1 MFLLLNRV
9 TFTGV
14 DDRTNVRDL
23 VDLTKRFPFVE
34 FGVLISKG
42 NTNRN
47 VVNRYPNA
55 TIFKKLKN
63 NGLNL
68 SCHLCGSVARN
79 IVKKDDWNE
88 FFDLLGKDY
97 EIFNRFQLNVSGVKG
112 FSRDIHFI
120 EDKDFII
127 QLKEDMSLYDF
138 YKDLPNVYGFQDNSG
153 GVGKFVDNWV
163 KSDRYFGYA
172 GGLNIDNVESVINK
186 LCVVNS
192 ADFWIDM
199 ETSVRT
205 YDWFDI
211 NKCEQILK
219 VCEPYV
225 NKNIF

>member
-1 MFLLLNRV
+1 MLNRV

-14 DDRTNVRDL
+14 DDRTNVNDL

-42 NTNRN
+42 NTNRS

-63 NGLNL
+63 KGLNL

-88 FFDLLGKDY
+88 FFDLLSKDY

-120 EDKDFII
+120 EEKDFII
-127 QLKEDMSLYDF
+127 QLKEDMSLYNA
-138 YKDLPNVYGFQDNSG
+138 YKDLPNVFGFQDNSG
-153 GVGKFVDNWV
+153 GVGRFEDNWLD
-163 KSDRYFGYA
+163 SDRYFGYA
-172 GGLNIDNVESVINK
+172 GGLNIDNVESVIRD
-186 LCVVNS
+186 LYVVNN

-205 YDWFDI
+205 FDWFDI

>member
-1 MFLLLNRV
+1 MLNRV

-14 DDRTNVRDL
+14 DDRTNVNDL

-42 NTNRN
+42 NTNKN

-63 NGLNL
+63 KGLNL

-153 GVGKFVDNWV
+153 GVGRFEDNWLD
-163 KSDRYFGYA
+163 SERYFGYA
-172 GGLNIDNVESVINK
+172 GGLNIDNVESVIRN
-186 LCVVNS
+186 LYVVNN

-205 YDWFDI
+205 FDWFDTY
-211 NKCEQILK
+211 KCEQILK

-225 NKNIF
+225 NKNIL